1 MSNLTNILKHDE
13 ELNSEELLR
22 YLHGQSTEEERFAIE
37 KQMADSDFV
46 NEAIEGLQ
54 HFKDPEQVK
63 LYMEQLNRQL
73 QKQTDKKLLRRNKR
87 KLKDQNWLT
96 VAILVVLLLCVAGYL
111 LIHFLRVKH

>member
-37 KQMADSDFV
+37 KQMVDSDFV

-96 VAILVVLLLCVAGYL
+96 IAILAVLLLCVAGYL